1 MKKLLIM
8 ASLFWPQKNS
18 GGPPVSILN
27 LVNSIKDHFEIYII
41 SNNHEIGEDQPLPGI
56 HDGWNTFPFGKAWY
70 IPRGQHGYKTVYSL
84 IEQVKPDVI
93 YQNSFFSHNDLLPV
107 LMYKRRNRHV
117 KVVIAPRGE
126 LYPERIRCG
135 RMKKQLYCMLFRFS
149 GLLRDVYFQG
159 TGEDEC
165 MQGHRF
171 LGVPADHL
179 LNIQNL
185 SVVQT
190 SSFSFPEK
198 QIGFLR
204 LVYIARVHPTKN
216 TLKAIQWL
224 GNVKGNVQ
232 FDIYGPIEGEDYWKL
247 CQQAVKE
254 LPDHI
259 RVCYKGMVEH
269 DQVGEVISGY
279 HGYYMPTNGENF
291 GHSIVESMLVGRPV
305 IISDQTPWTDVQGV
319 GGYVYP
325 LDQQEKFTQAIDCL
339 CAMGQSEYEALC
351 KGAKNFIHKR
361 LNTEDTITQYI
372 AAFDGEVR

>member
-1 MKKLLIM
+1 M

-41 SNNHEIGEDQPLPGI
+41 SNNHEIGDDKKLPGI
-56 HDGWNTFPFGKAWY
+56 HAGWNTFPFGKAWY
-70 IPRGQHGYKTVYSL
+70 IPKGQHDYKNVYSL

-107 LMYKRRNRHV
+107 LMYKHKNRQV
-117 KVVIAPRGE
+117 KVVVAPRGE

-135 RMKKQLYCMLFRFS
+135 RTKKELYCTLFRYS

-165 MQGHRF
+165 EQGHRL
-171 LGVPADHL
+171 LGIPADHL

-185 SVVQT
+185 SVVQVQPIG
-190 SSFSFPEK
+190 FPEK
-198 QIGFLR
+198 QVGFLC

-216 TLKAIQWL
+216 TLKAIRWL

-247 CQQAVKE
+247 CQHAIEE
-254 LPDHI
+254 LPENI
-259 RVCYKGMVEH
+259 CVYYKGMVEH
-269 DQVGEVISGY
+269 DQVGEVISRY

-305 IISDQTPWTDVQGV
+305 IISDQTPWTDVHGV
-319 GGYVYP
+319 GGYVYS
-325 LDQQEKFTQAIDCL
+325 LDQQEKFAEAIDRL
-339 CAMGQSEYEALC
+339 CSMEQSEYEILC
-351 KGAKNFIHKR
+351 NGAKHFIHRR
-361 LNTEDTITQYI
+361 LNTEETIAQYI